1 MLEENQGGS
10 KSFWVPLAIV
20 IAGALIAGAVIFNK
34 DDAKVE
40 DAKGDTKKAVKEEVQ
55 EGEEVVDVSIDD
67 DAIKGDENAKV
78 TIIEFSDYECP
89 FCKKAEPTMKK
100 ILKNYEGKVRWV
112 YRDFPMS
119 YHKNAQLAAEAS
131 EAAHA
136 QGKYWEYHDL
146 IYENTK
152 NLKKADLIKYAEQL
166 GLDVQQFT
174 SDLESGKYTEEVKK
188 DLADGEKAGVDGTPA
203 FFINGRKVVGAQPY
217 EEFARV
223 IDEEL
228 EK

>member
-1 MLEENQGGS
+1 MSEQGS
-10 KSFWVPLAIV
+10 KSIWMPLAII
-20 IAGALIAGAVIFNK
+20 IAGALIAGAVIFNS
-34 DDAKVE
+34 DHSHEE
-40 DAKGDTKKAVKEEVQ
+40 DLKGEAKKAVEEQV
-55 EGEEVVDVSIDD
+55 EEVVADVGVEN
-67 DAIKGDENAKV
+67 DAIRGDENAKV
-78 TIIEFSDYECP
+78 TIVEFSDYECP

-100 ILKNYEGKVRWV
+100 ILKNYEGQVRWV

-119 YHKNAQLAAEAS
+119 YHKKAQLAAEAS

-146 IYENTK
+146 LFK
-152 NLKKADLIKYAEQL
+152 NNDKLGKESLVKYAEEL
-166 GLDVQQFT
+166 GLDMEQFN
-174 SDLESGKYTEEVKK
+174 SDLESGKYKDEVAK
-188 DLADGEKAGVDGTPA
+188 DFADGEAAGVDGTPA